1 MKNKSLA
8 LTTILFATLS
18 VSTISIAKSPSWNNI
33 GVGYVSVDIEDSN
46 FEPTGFTLLGSK
58 LINDNVYLHGN
69 YRLVSEDVNNNDV
82 EISTLNLGLGV
93 RHGLD
98 ETTDLFGQISYLNAE
113 IEVDNFSDDENGY
126 SLAAGVKSMLSDNF
140 EVMIK
145 ATRDS
150 LDGESETAFGIDASF
165 YLNEKVSIGAGY
177 QIADDVNVLTVNIKT
192 HF

>member
-82 EISTLNLGLGV
+82 ELSTLNLGLGV

-113 IEVDNFSDDENGY
+113 IEVGNFSDDENGY

-140 EVMIK
+140 EVMVK

-150 LDGESETAFGIDASF
+150 LDGESETAFGIGASF

-177 QIADDVNVLTVNIKT
+177 QIADDINVLTVNIKA